1 MLGTPHQFSKFIQV
15 DAKEGAKEGAKGQIA
30 ARTMAIKAQE
40 KSLVLSIVSLLW

>member
-15 DAKEGAKEGAKGQIA
+15 DAKEGAKGQIA